1 MQKRYMPC
9 SPTAS
14 IETRP
19 DHLAGPGA
27 MTARLPARLEVSA
40 LVRAVN
46 SAGGFAAVVNKGEPE
61 AGTLLVIC
69 TENGANRR
77 LFERM
82 PSIDEDRGW
91 ALSLTEDAENKQL
104 FDDYLTRRRNQ
115 DPDLWIIELDI
126 ANGERF
132 IGLPATNG

>member
-1 MQKRYMPC
+1 
-9 SPTAS
+9 
-14 IETRP
+14 
-19 DHLAGPGA
+19 
-27 MTARLPARLEVSA
+27 MTARLPAKLEVSA

-69 TENGANRR
+69 TENGTKRR

-82 PSIDEDRGW
+82 PSIDEDREW
-91 ALSLTEDAENKQL
+91 TMSLAEDSENKHF
-104 FDDYLTRRRNQ
+104 FDDYLERRQSQ
-115 DPDLWIIELDI
+115 DPDLWIVELDI

-132 IGLPATNG
+132 IGLPGTQG

>member
-1 MQKRYMPC
+1 
-9 SPTAS
+9 
-14 IETRP
+14 
-19 DHLAGPGA
+19 

-82 PSIDEDRGW
+82 PSIDEDREW
-91 ALSLTEDAENKQL
+91 TMSQAEDAENKQL
-104 FDDYLTRRRNQ
+104 FDDYLERRRNQ
-115 DPDLWIIELDI
+115 DSDLWIIELDI

-132 IGLPATNG
+132 IGLPGTNG

>member
-1 MQKRYMPC
+1 
-9 SPTAS
+9 
-14 IETRP
+14 
-19 DHLAGPGA
+19 
-27 MTARLPARLEVSA
+27 MTARLPAKLEVSA

-69 TENGANRR
+69 AENGANRR

-82 PSIDEDRGW
+82 PSIDEDREW
-91 ALSLTEDAENKQL
+91 SLALVEDAENKQL
-104 FDDYLTRRRNQ
+104 FDEYLARRRSQ
-115 DPDLWIIELDI
+115 DSDLWIVELDI

-132 IGLPATNG
+132 IGLPGTQG

>member
-1 MQKRYMPC
+1 
-9 SPTAS
+9 
-14 IETRP
+14 
-19 DHLAGPGA
+19 

-46 SAGGFAAVVNKGEPE
+46 AAGGFAVVLNKGEPE

-69 TENGANRR
+69 AENGANRR

-82 PSIDEDRGW
+82 PSIDEDREW
-91 ALSLTEDAENKQL
+91 TLSLKEDAENKQV
-104 FDDYLTRRRNQ
+104 FDDYLTRRLNQ
-115 DPDLWIIELDI
+115 DPDLWMIELDI

-132 IGLPATNG
+132 IGLTGTEG

>member
-1 MQKRYMPC
+1 
-9 SPTAS
+9 
-14 IETRP
+14 
-19 DHLAGPGA
+19 
-27 MTARLPARLEVSA
+27 MTARLPAKLEVSA

-69 TENGANRR
+69 AENGANRR

-82 PSIDEDRGW
+82 PSIDEDREW
-91 ALSLTEDAENKQL
+91 SLALVEDSENKQL
-104 FDDYLTRRRNQ
+104 FDEYLARRRSQ
-115 DPDLWIIELDI
+115 DRDLWIVELDI

-132 IGLPATNG
+132 IGLPGTAG

>member
-1 MQKRYMPC
+1 
-9 SPTAS
+9 
-14 IETRP
+14 
-19 DHLAGPGA
+19 
-27 MTARLPARLEVSA
+27 MTARLPAKLEVSA

-69 TENGANRR
+69 TENGTNRR

-82 PSIDEDRGW
+82 PSIDEDREW
-91 ALSLTEDAENKQL
+91 TMSLAEDTENKHF
-104 FDDYLTRRRNQ
+104 FDDYLERRRSQ
-115 DPDLWIIELDI
+115 DPDLWIVELDI

-132 IGLPATNG
+132 IGLPGTQG